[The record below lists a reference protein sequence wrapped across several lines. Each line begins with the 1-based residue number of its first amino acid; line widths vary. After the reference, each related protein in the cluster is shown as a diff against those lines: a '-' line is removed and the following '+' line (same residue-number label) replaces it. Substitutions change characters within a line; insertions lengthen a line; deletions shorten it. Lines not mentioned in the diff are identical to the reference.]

1 LLETKRLGC
10 CCCILIYSSS
20 WSEHLRHIILVLA
33 KLQEHHLFV
42 KRPKCSFG
50 ERSVAYLGH
59 VISTE
64 GVAMDEQKVRAVLD
78 WPLPCSVHTVRAF
91 LGLVG
96 YYRCFIKNY
105 GTIATPLTTLL
116 KKDAF
121 KWSAEAKE
129 AFQALQRALTTT
141 PILQLPDFDHDFV
154 VECDASG
161 TGLGAVLH
169 QGSGPVAFFSRQL
182 APQHTKLAAYEWELI
197 GLVQAVRH

>member
-1 LLETKRLGC
+1 LLGTKRLGC

-42 KRPKCSFG
+42 KCPKCSFG

-78 WPLPCSVHTVRAF
+78 WPLPYSVRTVRAF
-91 LGLVG
+91 LSLVG

-129 AFQALQRALTTT
+129 AFQALQRALTTA
-141 PILQLPDFDHDFV
+141 PIL
-154 VECDASG
+154 
-161 TGLGAVLH
+161 
-169 QGSGPVAFFSRQL
+169 
-182 APQHTKLAAYEWELI
+182 
-197 GLVQAVRH
+197 